1 MSSDLSS
8 KAYWYCSN
16 LWVIYKSIRRGAG
29 VNSSGQGDATVFFND
44 KSNKTSFCVVKRNMG
59 KAERNSIIS
68 AWGHLALREKLETN
82 PYSLTQDELGTLK
95 AHDGLAAKLQGLIK
109 GVLVQKALNNSLR
122 CKL

>member
-1 MSSDLSS
+1 M
-8 KAYWYCSN
+8 
-16 LWVIYKSIRRGAG
+16 
-29 VNSSGQGDATVFFND
+29 FFND

-109 GVLVQKALNNSLR
+109 DVLVQKALNNSLR